1 MESNK
6 KKIVHDENDKG
17 HRYGNFHSYYNF
29 HPPSDRIVPLF
40 EKYFPNLMDIIIQ
53 HPNIDNSNPTLIANE
68 KKGEGKR
75 RVLTYCDLGCNEGDL
90 TLAMANELH
99 KRSSLNVRSF
109 GIDIDAELIR
119 RANEKSKILLK
130 DDGVEASF
138 KVGDLTNAL
147 DHLNV
152 CENFFQ
158 SDAACTSDD
167 EAEGERKQTQKDCRV
182 CFDLCSIFS
191 TTMWIHVHSGDEGLK
206 LFLKRASAM
215 CNVLLIEPQ
224 PSKWYGYF
232 RYCLIRIS
240 FTHKRILWCEIC
252 VSFTAIEI
260 LILA

>member
-1 MESNK
+1 MDSNK
-6 KKIVHDENDKG
+6 KKVVHDENDKG

-40 EKYFPNLMDIIIQ
+40 EKYFPNLMDVIIQ
-53 HPNIDNSNPTLIANE
+53 HPNNDNNDNNDNSNPTFIANE
-68 KKGEGKR
+68 KKGEEKR
-75 RVLTYCDLGCNEGDL
+75 RMLTYCDLGCNEGDL
-90 TLAMANELH
+90 TLSMANELH

-119 RANEKSKILLK
+119 RANKKCETLLK

-138 KVGDLTNAL
+138 EGGDLTNAS

-152 CENFFQ
+152 CENFFR
-158 SDAACTSDD
+158 SDADCRSDE
-167 EAEGERKQTQKDCRV
+167 EAGEGEGEGKQIQRHRRV

-232 RYCLIRIS
+232 RYFYS
-240 FTHKRILWCEIC
+240 QEDVF
-252 VSFTAIEI
+252 V
-260 LILA
+260 

>member
-1 MESNK
+1 M
-6 KKIVHDENDKG
+6 
-17 HRYGNFHSYYNF
+17 
-29 HPPSDRIVPLF
+29 
-40 EKYFPNLMDIIIQ
+40 
-53 HPNIDNSNPTLIANE
+53 
-68 KKGEGKR
+68 
-75 RVLTYCDLGCNEGDL
+75 LTYCDLGCNEGDL

-119 RANEKSKILLK
+119 RANEKSKILLR
-130 DDGVEASF
+130 DDGVKASF
-138 KVGDLTNAL
+138 EVGDLTNAL

-152 CENFFQ
+152 CENFFS
-158 SDAACTSDD
+158 SDAACTSDGK
-167 EAEGERKQTQKDCRV
+167 AEGERKQTQRDCRV

-232 RYCLIRIS
+232 RYCLMKII
-240 FTHKRILWCEIC
+240 FTHKRILWFEIC